1 MGFCGDEAESEVI
14 ILRRASAICLVVV
27 IAVLLL
33 FSAAL
38 PGFAAGTGT
47 WSASYDS
54 NNNCIDVAATPPA
67 GPNIGTTVV
76 WWDAANADNMQI
88 AVADSDA
95 NPLTLSITSTMIQ
108 QALGIGAP
116 ATGNQYV
123 VQVYFVNNL
132 GTISGYGGQ
141 ATVTWGDQ
149 NSGTAQGTAPV
160 GSGASSSGTTTSKD
174 TGGLFETIIADLVN
188 VPVNMIESLFEAG
201 GFQTLDK
208 LIFQQGL
215 TAQQIQSLPWE
226 SNEPPQIVSDWFLAM
241 CAITI
246 PFFLIAVIV
255 SAYRF
260 LYGAANPAARSEA
273 MESIQ
278 RWFLAIGIIVI
289 TPLLLHVLM
298 WASSIMITGI
308 TGAFGDVATKYG
320 ATFTTGSWAQMT
332 FSGKISLAGVQIDTG
347 SILGNA
353 IVSLFLAF
361 LFGYIN
367 VIFIIRGLALTV
379 MFAFTPIMALF
390 WAMNKRTT
398 AVVVWLGE
406 IASNV
411 FLPVA
416 YALVLTTL
424 MLIINLGA
432 TSWITIVVMLY
443 ASIPIAE
450 TIRKA
455 LQSVIAQGAGG
466 GEERGALGAMATMM
480 GVGALMGL
488 GNVGRATFG
497 STPIRTGGNTPTVK
511 RQNGP
516 QTTTSRQ
523 IDFGARER
531 WSTGPA
537 GESSGGAGA
546 SSAELPGNSSSRSAG
561 LAPHDGSACLVGDNI
576 SGGPPQQMGA
586 YHFQGNAQSA
596 EGKSDPAPAG
606 RHEKA
611 VRFGNAVGTVA
622 GIGAAAVLGMAAIGI
637 PGAGVLAA
645 PVSRVIGV
653 STRFVATGAHLAGG
667 HVASKAGQ
675 SLQKAARGG
684 NKFARVAIG
693 AGQKISSMSQKV
705 ISHPFTQHAATVVHA
720 GVHPKSAVQ
729 KARYRDNG
737 DYSLL

>member
-1 MGFCGDEAESEVI
+1 M
-14 ILRRASAICLVVV
+14 RRASAICLVVV

-174 TGGLFETIIADLVN
+174 TGGLFETIIAGLVN

-298 WASSIMITGI
+298 WASSIMIPGI